1 MNTTR
6 NFFVTNLF
14 VLCTIVMLVSSGS
27 IISAPNHTKFWTF
40 ESFLFKD
47 FLFSISY
54 HSEWLKPY
62 KILFAE
68 FFPGTQKFRTK
79 MISPSWQNDLQTFYI
94 CIHIQNILLKVNVMS
109 KLKHTSFRREYVS
122 MKNEQR
128 TYTCDVIPTIV

>member
-79 MISPSWQNDLQTFYI
+79 MIVQVDHKTTSKHFIFAHIFRTFYRKWMW
-94 CIHIQNILLKVNVMS
+94 CQNWNIRLSGVNMLAWKMS
-109 KLKHTSFRREYVS
+109 KEHTHVLSFR
-122 MKNEQR
+122 
-128 TYTCDVIPTIV
+128 I

>member
-62 KILFAE
+62 TILFAE

-79 MISPSWQNDLQTFYI
+79 MISSSYKTTSKHFIFAYIFRTFYWKWMW
-94 CIHIQNILLKVNVMS
+94 CQNWNIRLSGVNMLAWKMSKEHTHVMS
-109 KLKHTSFRREYVS
+109 FRL
-122 MKNEQR
+122 
-128 TYTCDVIPTIV
+128 